1 MKRTYSVLERRRSR
15 QKGSYLLE
23 SLVAILVFAF
33 GVLGLVGIVAG
44 SVRATNDARYRAE
57 AANLAASVVG
67 EMWATAAADLDTEFG
82 NGGTKLAAWQNQV
95 GSLLPSAYGAN
106 APQIDLTQPGL
117 SSQARTVVV
126 TVFWQAPGESARHQ
140 FVMSAQ
146 IGRNT

>member
-1 MKRTYSVLERRRSR
+1 MKRESTRPARGRSR
-15 QKGSYLLE
+15 QKGSFLLE
-23 SLVAILVFAF
+23 SLVAILIFAF
-33 GVLGLVGIVAG
+33 GVLGLIGIVAS

-57 AANLAASVVG
+57 AANLAAAVVG
-67 EMWATAAADLDTEFG
+67 EMWATAAADLDTQFG
-82 NGGTKLAAWQNQV
+82 SGGTKLAAWQDQV
-95 GSLLPSAYGAN
+95 GSLLPTATGTN

-126 TVFWQAPGESARHQ
+126 TVFWQLPGEAVRHQ